1 MCQLTCSHPYVRSLV
16 MPRKF
21 APLQAFGC
29 NMGSHFNATLFRF
42 PLRTPEQASV
52 SRLSRQSHG
61 VESIQKLL
69 EAFAIESPGMLLF
82 LKNVERM
89 RVFEW
94 GVGESSPRQVCS
106 GWVRPGAHGWR

>member
-1 MCQLTCSHPYVRSLV
+1 

-21 APLQAFGC
+21 NPLQAFGC
-29 NMGSHFNATLFRF
+29 DMASHFNATLFRF
-42 PLRTPEQASV
+42 PLRTPGQASV

-61 VESIQKLL
+61 VESIRRLL
-69 EAFAIESPGMLLF
+69 EAFAVESPGMLLF

-94 GVGESSPRQVCS
+94 GIGDSSPRQVGTVWS
-106 GWVRPGAHGWR
+106 RPGA